1 MLHRSNEGGAVMLKD
16 LMRQIETNKYLEPPE
31 RADLHAKA
39 QLASHALRQAGAL
52 DEERRSMVRQ
62 LAAQAAQAVHECE
75 TTLAT
80 KVLSEIVRVAAGAE
94 WRRYAGYSA
103 QPLIQYTV
111 WMLEAPNEMLA
122 EAFLRYEFFHASDKR
137 LAQEVGEELHADGG
151 DVDFQVVEVE

>member
-1 MLHRSNEGGAVMLKD
+1 MLKD
-16 LMRQIETNKYLEPPE
+16 LMRQIETNKYLEPSD

-52 DEERRSMVRQ
+52 DEKRQSMVRR
-62 LAAQAAQAVHECE
+62 LAALAAQAVHERE

-80 KVLSEIVRVAAGAE
+80 KALSEIVRVAAGAR
-94 WRRYAGYSA
+94 WRRYKGYSA

-122 EAFLRYEFFHASDKR
+122 EAFLRYEFFFELDGGP
-137 LAQEVGEELHADGG
+137 LAEEVGRELNVDVNG
-151 DVDFQVVEVE
+151 DVDFHVKEVE